1 MRLTGSAPYLK
12 LRKLCS
18 DFHTRVALPVYN
30 RTYAPVI
37 ERISRLKWGK
47 LILTMLVACIINCL
61 FIGIIGSSDFF
72 SVELAEISGFNYIL
86 LSQMFLIAFSAA
98 LISAPFFGYLAV
110 RKSCFFVIRLGLAL
124 TIAALILLGIFIES
138 LVLVW
143 FVGLLWGIGGGAVSY
158 GVVYGA
164 AAEHVPRKLYPV
176 LSTMMLASHN
186 IVAIILIPIF
196 FPLIENLG
204 LDIASTV
211 LAAAVLLLA
220 PFSTVLK
227 DSRVYHEE
235 TLAPIAGT
243 FAGVFKHIL
252 KSGFFW
258 VFAAVFVV
266 LGFLFSQVINDA
278 EVFLYY
284 FDFDELLIPFLILL
298 NIALILGSFIFRRF
312 LERHQYKFD
321 LLILGIAVL
330 LVFIPIW
337 IAVPTSIALIVEYCI
352 VCLFLLAAYPLI
364 ISILMDHYKPLEIII
379 ALSLLVLIY
388 HFSISLDTVLD
399 AVVYFIVGNVTV
411 HMFLVIGAVIAALVF
426 LLLYQR
432 RKVKAGEMVSRNPL
446 WKR

>member
-30 RTYAPVI
+30 RTYAPII
-37 ERISRLKWGK
+37 EKISRLKWGK

-110 RKSCFFVIRLGLAL
+110 RKSCLFVIRLGLAL

-186 IVAIILIPIF
+186 IVAVILIPVLY
-196 FPLIENLG
+196 PLIEVLG
-204 LDIASTV
+204 MSAVLVI
-211 LAAAVLLLA
+211 LAAAIFLIA

-227 DSRVYHEE
+227 DSRSYHEE
-235 TLAPIAGT
+235 TIAPIAAT
-243 FAGVFKHIL
+243 FSGIFKSIL

-266 LGFLFSQVINDA
+266 LGFLYAQVANDVVGA
-278 EVFLYY
+278 LYY
-284 FDFDELLIPFLILL
+284 YDLDKLMIPFLILL
-298 NIALILGSFIFRRF
+298 NLALVFGAFIFRKF
-312 LERHQYKFD
+312 LERCRYKFD
-321 LLILGIAVL
+321 LLILGIAFILVL
-330 LVFIPIW
+330 VPIW
-337 IAVPTSIALIVEYCI
+337 IAVPIPTSLLVEFCI
-352 VCLFLLAAYPLI
+352 VCLFLLAADPLI
-364 ISILMDHYKPLEIII
+364 VSILMDHYKPLEI
-379 ALSLLVLIY
+379 AFVLSLLVLIFY
-388 HFSISLDTVLD
+388 FAIALDTVLD
-399 AVVYFIVGNVTV
+399 ALFLVIIGNVTIN
-411 HMFLVIGAVIAALVF
+411 MILVAGLAVAVLIF